1 MRKIALIAF
10 VIGALAI
17 SISAKAEDDAGKP
30 VVRSVLNPIEQ
41 PVTPCDVQDNIL
53 AYDTAP
59 TFYYPTYN
67 QAETMVAVRFTPEQ
81 ACSLKSLKIVSYGG
95 AGPALIHIWEDDGN
109 GKPGDDLVTPFQKS
123 LSGSM
128 NYQTINFTDPIDV
141 GDADFHAGI
150 EYMQVPP
157 PHFTSDGDG
166 VTENRSSYKLPS
178 ESWTTLEH
186 DANIRA
192 VVQYYGEDVVA
203 PTISHIPITMGFT
216 QIDPPEELASAT
228 ITDDA
233 GVLEAYVYYNPGDEY
248 VSVQMDN
255 VSGDLW
261 EASIPS
267 ADPGTQI
274 SYYIEATDNSDS
286 ANTGYFPAEGEGNP
300 IVYSIVD
307 GSGISYDDGDVD
319 GWWICSD
326 TWEDNAFAVRCTP
339 SIYPVTV
346 TMLRAYVNSI
356 DPFEF
361 TVNSLSSG
369 YPGDVLA
376 GPWSAAPISAPGWT
390 NFEIP
395 PGDQIEIASG
405 DFCVVFHWL
414 ETTPVDPGVGGDDSS
429 PDSVSYWRYES
440 WNLDY
445 GNDYMLRSVVFDS
458 SWNQSGFEEL
468 GGGLPA
474 GFALE
479 QNFPNPFNA
488 STNITF
494 GVDTKSNVNLSV
506 YNLAGQLVET
516 LIDDIRKPGTYT
528 VRWNAGELSSGVYF
542 YRLEAD
548 GKVICRKMNLLK

>member
-10 VIGALAI
+10 VIGALMI
-17 SISAKAEDDAGKP
+17 SISVTAEEVVKKP

-41 PVTPCDVQDNIL
+41 PETPCDVQENLL

-67 QAETMVAVRFTPEQ
+67 QDETMVSVRFTPEQ
-81 ACSLKSLKIVSYGG
+81 TCSLISLKIASYGE

-109 GKPGDDLVTPFQKS
+109 GKPGNDLVTPFQKS
-123 LSGSM
+123 LSGNM
-128 NYQTINFTDPIDV
+128 NYQTINLAEAIDI

-150 EYMQVPP
+150 EYTRVPP
-157 PHFTSDGDG
+157 PYFTSDGDG
-166 VTENRSSYKLPS
+166 VTENRSNYKLPS

-192 VVQYYGEDVVA
+192 VVQYYGEDIVA
-203 PTISHIPITMGFT
+203 PTINHVPITMGFT
-216 QIDPPEELASAT
+216 QIDPAEELVSAT

-233 GVLEAYVYYNPGDEY
+233 GVSEAYVYYNPGDGY
-248 VSVQMDN
+248 VSVPMDN
-255 VSGDLW
+255 VTGNVW

-267 ADPGTQI
+267 GDPGTQI

-286 ANTGYFPAEGEGNP
+286 ANTGYFPAEGEDDP
-300 IVYSIVD
+300 IEYTIVD
-307 GSGISYDDGDVD
+307 GSGISYDDGDAD

-326 TWEDNAFAVRCTP
+326 TWDDNAFAVRCTP

-346 TMLRAYVNSI
+346 IMLRAYVNGN

-361 TVNSLSSG
+361 TVNGISG
-369 YPGDVLA
+369 DNPGDVLA
-376 GPWSAAPISAPGWT
+376 GPWSVTPSSAPGWVD
-390 NFEIP
+390 FEIP

-405 DFCVVFHWL
+405 DFCAVFHWL
-414 ETTPVDPGVGGDDSS
+414 ESTPADPGVGGDDSS
-429 PDSVSYWRYES
+429 PDSLSYWRHGS
-440 WNLDY
+440 WNMDY
-445 GNDYMLRSVVFDS
+445 GNDFMLRSVVFDS
-458 SWNQSGFEEL
+458 SWNQSGVEEL
-468 GGGLPA
+468 GGGLPV

-488 STNITF
+488 STNITY
-494 GVDTKSNVNLSV
+494 GVDTKSGVNLSV

-516 LIDDIRKPGTYT
+516 LVDDIHKPGVYT
-528 VRWNAGELSSGVYF
+528 VRWNAEEFSSGVYF
-542 YRLEAD
+542 YRLEA
-548 GKVICRKMNLLK
+548 